1 MLQYLTNGRRQKQ
14 TMASQ
19 KQSLGNLVKEGLSK
33 RTRIKY
39 IDSICQTELMKRKLK
54 EDLEKS
60 RV

>member
-1 MLQYLTNGRRQKQ
+1 
-14 TMASQ
+14 MASQ

-39 IDSICQTELMKRKLK
+39 MDSICQTELMKRKLK
-54 EDLEKS
+54 EDIEKS